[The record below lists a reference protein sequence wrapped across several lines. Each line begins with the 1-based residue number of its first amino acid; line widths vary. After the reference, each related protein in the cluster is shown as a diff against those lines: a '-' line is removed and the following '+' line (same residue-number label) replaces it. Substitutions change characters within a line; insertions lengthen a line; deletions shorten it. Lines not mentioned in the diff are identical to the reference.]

1 MFNIFQTWW
10 SSVQDLTSNEGV
22 TLGAILYFLLWTMV
36 ILLILAVIGAILK
49 MIFGCLFSTRNLIQN
64 PDTMAREN
72 ITVINQTGA
81 PLEQVAAE
89 KEDAIE
95 TNNSSKR
102 EVNDKAEEVEI
113 KMKKEDSD
121 EN

>member
-22 TLGAILYFLLWTMV
+22 TLGALLYFLLWTMV

-95 TNNSSKR
+95 TNNSSNR